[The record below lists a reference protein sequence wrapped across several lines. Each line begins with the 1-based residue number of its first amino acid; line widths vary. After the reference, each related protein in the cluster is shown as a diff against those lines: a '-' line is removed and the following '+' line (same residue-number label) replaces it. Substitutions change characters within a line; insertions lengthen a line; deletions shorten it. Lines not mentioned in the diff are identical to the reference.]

1 MAKTYH
7 NLSPTTLG
15 SQFSWCFLALR
26 PFFLGHRSSQ
36 DSTTSAMMHRTAP
49 VPCAAETPGGAPRDR
64 RWPSHRALEPSLQRV
79 AVGQWHPAVYSY
91 QKYLRYH
98 PDIVKM
104 AIIKYQIERYHP
116 DIIQIF
122 KDQLPFQSR
131 LTPWALFLKDK
142 WLNANV

>member
-1 MAKTYH
+1 
-7 NLSPTTLG
+7 
-15 SQFSWCFLALR
+15 
-26 PFFLGHRSSQ
+26 
-36 DSTTSAMMHRTAP
+36 
-49 VPCAAETPGGAPRDR
+49 
-64 RWPSHRALEPSLQRV
+64 
-79 AVGQWHPAVYSY
+79 
-91 QKYLRYH
+91 
-98 PDIVKM
+98 M